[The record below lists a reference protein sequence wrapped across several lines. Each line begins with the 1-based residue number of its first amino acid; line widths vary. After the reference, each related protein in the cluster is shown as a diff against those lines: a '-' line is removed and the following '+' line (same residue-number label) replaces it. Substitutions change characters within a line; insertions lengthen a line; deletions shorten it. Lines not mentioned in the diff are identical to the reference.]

1 MPWTIGGNR
10 FYVQNSLEDTSQIL
24 PRLQPLAGATIVQS
38 FGYDSLIRKM
48 TAIVVGDTIK
58 NLIKG
63 YSQDAGI
70 VHAIVSPEGSL
81 GNFVVRSC
89 NVKRLPIVCQTID
102 TLQATTSPVYELEV
116 ELFEG

>member
-1 MPWTIGGNR
+1 MAWTIGGNR
-10 FYVQNSLEDTSQIL
+10 SYVQNSLEDTSQIL
-24 PRLQPLAGATIVQS
+24 PRLHPLAGGTIVQV

-48 TAIVVGDTIK
+48 TALVVGDTIK

-63 YSQDAGI
+63 YSQDGGT
-70 VHAIVSPEGSL
+70 VHAVVSPEGSL
-81 GNFVVRSC
+81 GNFIVRSC

-102 TLQATTSPVYELEV
+102 TLQSTAAPVYELEV

>member
-24 PRLQPLAGATIVQS
+24 PRLQPLAGGTVVQS

-58 NLIKG
+58 NAIKG
-63 YSQDAGI
+63 YSQDGGT
-70 VHAIVSPEGSL
+70 VHAVVSPEGSL

-89 NVKRLPIVCQTID
+89 AVKRLPITCQTID
-102 TLQATTSPVYELEV
+102 TLQATTSPVYELDV
-116 ELFEG
+116 ELFEE